1 MEEKKSG
8 GFLKIFFIILIT
20 FVFSFII
27 FAGALAFYVIKENP
41 FNIQACFVSNLLS
54 PSEQIEQEGEIAGL
68 EAAAYDHPLLSVEQ
82 EKLLESYN
90 VDIKSLPTTIPPD
103 IEACFIESLGAEKV
117 EEIKNGAVP
126 GALDILRA
134 RSCIK

>member
-1 MEEKKSG
+1 MEEKKSS
-8 GFLKIFFIILIT
+8 GFLKTFFIILIT

-41 FNIQACFVSNLLS
+41 FNIQACFVSNLLN
-54 PSEQIEQEGEIAGL
+54 PGEQVSQEGAAVGL
-68 EAAAYDHPLLSVEQ
+68 GTAAYDHPLLSVEQ

-90 VDIKSLPTTIPPD
+90 VDIASLPTTIPPD
-103 IEACFIESLGAEKV
+103 IEACFVESLGAKKV

-134 RSCIK
+134 RSCVQ

>member
-1 MEEKKSG
+1 MKEEKSSN
-8 GFLKIFFIILIT
+8 FLKTFFIVLIT

-27 FAGALAFYVIKENP
+27 FTGALAFYVIKENP
-41 FNIQACFVSNLLS
+41 FNIQACLISDLLN
-54 PSEQIEQEGEIAGL
+54 PSEQVSHEGAAVGSET
-68 EAAAYDHPLLSVEQ
+68 AAYDHPLLSVEQ

-90 VDIKSLPTTIPPD
+90 VDIKSLPTTIPPG
-103 IEACFIESLGAEKV
+103 IEACFVESLGAKKV

-134 RSCIK
+134 RSCVK